1 MICGVLFDMDGVL
14 VDSGAAH
21 HESWRVLAR
30 RHGRD
35 ISDAEFRSAFGCT
48 SREIIRLLWG
58 AGLSDAEVQRRD
70 TEKESAYRDL
80 IRGHVPLMRSCRE
93 TLAELQKA
101 GLQLAVAT
109 SGPPENLELVLR
121 EADLAAYFAATVN
134 GRDIARGKPAPDC
147 FLLAARRLG
156 LPPAACV
163 VIEDAPVGIEA
174 GRAAGMP
181 VIALVGTYPPE
192 RLLAAGAT
200 CVVHALREIA
210 PEMLKTVGT

>member
-1 MICGVLFDMDGVL
+1 MIRGVLFDMDGVL

-21 HESWRVLAR
+21 LESWRVLAR

-35 ISDAEFRSAFGCT
+35 ISDAEFRAAFGCT

-58 AGLSDAEVQRRD
+58 SELSDAEVQRRD
-70 TEKESAYRDL
+70 SEKEIAYRDL
-80 IRGHVPLMRSCRE
+80 IRTQVPLMPGCCE
-93 TLAELQKA
+93 TLAELQNH
-101 GLQLAVAT
+101 GLKLAVAT

-121 EADLAAYFAATVN
+121 EADLTAYFTATVN
-134 GRDIARGKPAPDC
+134 GRDITRGKPAPDC

-163 VIEDAPVGIEA
+163 VIEDAPVGVEA

-192 RLLAAGAT
+192 RLRAAGAT
-200 CVVHALREIA
+200 CVVQSLREIT
-210 PEMLKTVGT
+210 PELLKTVGT